1 MKKKILTAVL
11 LFAVAFT
18 ICGCYARVKDRN
30 ELIKYAN
37 ETYGEAKFLGSEKKL
52 KGKES
57 FTTIL
62 MADQET
68 GFNYSVTSKLV
79 DEIGDGK
86 PSSYVVKIESDFE
99 EKYFLILTNEAVF
112 DIDPVASAYGFHYNC
127 VDDVVRIDF
136 LGSVDETTI
145 EEALS
150 QFDRILAG
158 YDTRGLRPNEYHVY
172 NVSGDFIGTYDA
184 GLEVFTGVDI
194 EPDFEDTDI

>member
-18 ICGCYARVKDRN
+18 ACGCYARVKDRN

-37 ETYGEAKFLGSEKKL
+37 ETYGEAEFLGSEKKL

-62 MADQET
+62 MADKET

-79 DEIGDGK
+79 DETGDGK

-194 EPDFEDTDI
+194 EPDFEDTDN

>member
-11 LFAVAFT
+11 IFAVTFT

-79 DEIGDGK
+79 DETGDGK

>member
-1 MKKKILTAVL
+1 
-11 LFAVAFT
+11 
-18 ICGCYARVKDRN
+18 
-30 ELIKYAN
+30 
-37 ETYGEAKFLGSEKKL
+37 
-52 KGKES
+52 
-57 FTTIL
+57 

-136 LGSVDETTI
+136 LGSVDGATI

>member
-37 ETYGEAKFLGSEKKL
+37 ETYGEAEFLGSEKKL

-62 MADQET
+62 MADKET

-79 DEIGDGK
+79 DETGDGK

-112 DIDPVASAYGFHYNC
+112 DIDPVASAYGFHYDC

-136 LGSVDETTI
+136 LGSVDGATI

-184 GLEVFTGVDI
+184 GLEVFTGVDL
-194 EPDFEDTDI
+194 EPDFEDTDN